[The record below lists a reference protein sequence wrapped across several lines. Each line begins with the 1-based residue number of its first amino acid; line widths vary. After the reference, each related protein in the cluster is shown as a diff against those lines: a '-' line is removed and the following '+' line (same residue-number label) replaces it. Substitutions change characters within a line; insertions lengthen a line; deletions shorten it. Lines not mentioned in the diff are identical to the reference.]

1 MIKNND
7 NFDSLSKSLIAD
19 VRAVME
25 GKKKACKCNNNC
37 SCEKEEKGEK
47 KADDENAEMKAEA
60 YDEVAVNKAIKSS
73 RKKIGGREA
82 KKIHA
87 LLKGSQGYADRKEE
101 ADLEEAKMTYK
112 KMLGQHCVYQG
123 DKMLRSFPTELEAM
137 NHIKKNQSEEPTK
150 KTYSYNE
157 EAENLDE
164 ISHKLRSSW
173 LSKTFNNHFDHRM
186 DDSDA
191 ASGWRIDPPIKGPM
205 SASRLK
211 IYGKALDKAQKQNM
225 KDYDDRERAKREKYT
240 PKVHDLRDMDHDEVY
255 DHTQTS
261 NKIKDGDVMRVKNGT
276 AAMIG
281 AWPTMIH
288 GKSDVLH
295 SFKPGTSIKT
305 IDGGSYHKT
314 SKLADLTHG
323 IKEELEIVEA
333 RTIEDAI
340 RTKSSF
346 FDKVVQPK
354 SAPFP
359 DEAQIKKYPTD
370 TLRQETRKWANR
382 YNSTKSGDPT
392 THEKFK
398 KVYVFHRNEL
408 KRRSQNE
415 ELEIVEAKAESPIK
429 GTRLISKHQ
438 GKDGHHAEVRF
449 NPDYNEY
456 QVHHYNNGKHMGEG
470 PVSYHGEGKEG
481 REDAT
486 NTAEYEVKNYRP
498 KNGSLHK
505 EEVEVVDN
513 EFNRANYK
521 HLIGKR
527 YSDEKVPSYARVKKV
542 EEKPLVGNQHKLD
555 KNKNGKLDAQDFKM
569 LRKGKSIEEKL
580 DPSMGS
586 AKYIDD
592 FVNSKDPRFE
602 GKSKKERIKMALGAY
617 YAAKNE
623 AVEMEEFDQIDEK
636 YGAKTNYKKH
646 HISVNGKYVA
656 TTTWARSAKEAEQRF
671 IQQHPE
677 HKNERITVVKEQ

>member
-47 KADDENAEMKAEA
+47 KADDENAEMKTEA
-60 YDEVAVNKAIKSS
+60 YDEVAVNKSIKSS

-323 IKEELEIVEA
+323 IKEEAV
-333 RTIEDAI
+333 
-340 RTKSSF
+340 
-346 FDKVVQPK
+346 
-354 SAPFP
+354 
-359 DEAQIKKYPTD
+359 
-370 TLRQETRKWANR
+370 N
-382 YNSTKSGDPT
+382 
-392 THEKFK
+392 
-398 KVYVFHRNEL
+398 
-408 KRRSQNE
+408 
-415 ELEIVEAKAESPIK
+415 EAKAESPIK

-486 NTAEYEVKNYRP
+486 NTAEYEVNNYRP
-498 KNGSLHK
+498 KNGSLRK
-505 EEVEVVDN
+505 EEFEVVDN
-513 EFNRANYK
+513 EFNRTNYK

-527 YSDEKVPSYARVKKV
+527 YSDEKVPPYARVKKV
-542 EEKPLVGNQHKLD
+542 QEKPLVGNQHKLD

-623 AVEMEEFDQIDEK
+623 AVETKEVDQIDEK

-646 HISVNGKYVA
+646 RISVNGKYVA